1 MYRGPFST
9 AFYRQLHVVLHHEFR
24 LRKAW
29 SALRSRGR
37 RLRSLAAVAFH
48 GAALPLAR
56 LQLEI
61 AGRARHPGLSA
72 LPRFMT
78 PDAAARPTP
87 QPDAPTRS

>member
-1 MYRGPFST
+1 M
-9 AFYRQLHVVLHHEFR
+9 LHHEFR
-24 LRKAW
+24 MRNAW
-29 SALRSRGR
+29 TVLMGHPRHASRSSSQRDARRRSR

-61 AGRARHPGLSA
+61 LARVRRPDLPP

-78 PDAAARPTP
+78 PEAAAHPTP
-87 QPDAPTRS
+87 QPDASTRS